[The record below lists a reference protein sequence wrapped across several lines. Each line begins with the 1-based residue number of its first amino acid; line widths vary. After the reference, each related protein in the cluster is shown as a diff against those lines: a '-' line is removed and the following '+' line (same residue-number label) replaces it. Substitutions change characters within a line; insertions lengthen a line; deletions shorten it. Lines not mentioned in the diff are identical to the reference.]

1 MLDRTSTSYTVLPAL
16 RSTPTVISAW
26 TISSSR
32 SWSPRKRARLA
43 ARWVRGLVTVKPT
56 TKLAT
61 EVFGAN
67 GVYVWQELRSLH
79 GVVPPSPLVAA
90 YLNASLEERQEAARV
105 IGVARIWDE
114 QISPLV

>member
-1 MLDRTSTSYTVLPAL
+1 MLDKTHYTVLPPL

-26 TISSSR
+26 TISATK

-43 ARWVRGLVTVKPT
+43 AGWVRGLVTVKPT
-56 TKLAT
+56 AKLAT

-67 GVYVWQELRSLH
+67 GMYVWQELRALDDM
-79 GVVPPSPLVAA
+79 VPLPPLVAA

-105 IGVARIWDE
+105 LGVSRIWDE